1 MTRRGITG
9 LIVGALLAVP
19 AAAAAQ
25 NLYFIPETT
34 YGFGVDTA
42 FTIPVGGT
50 RRVQLY
56 GNVSGGVSSYS
67 VTVFFDTT
75 RLRLVRADSVP
86 GYGLPAP
93 TVTPVA
99 NGVTLTATGSGT
111 GFSSYIAMLELEM
124 KASAATGSLLSLRVN
139 QWLTQAGAPAP
150 ATGLRTDLLNT
161 CLARALWGD
170 PDSSLTV
177 TGRDAL
183 IALTSAVGL
192 PVGGFDLS
200 LADVDDDLA
209 VTSRDALLMLS
220 YAVGGTLYYYYYERT
235 GVPRA
240 AACAPLAGVPSAMAF
255 IRDDATNGTLYRV
268 AAGDTVAVLVGSPTQ
283 FGDVSQFARWSP
295 DGTTILGTAYVP
307 TPTNYYYEPVAVNV
321 GTLAQDT
328 LARTSS
334 YDGGGTYSPSGAQLA
349 FFSDRPGSG
358 SSYLWLMAANGANP
372 VQAQSAATVTNYTT
386 TNPAW
391 SPDGQRIAFTGYPV
405 GAGTSGLM
413 SLRVDSGAVREEF
426 PRSTSYPPLHP
437 SWSPAGDSLLFQ
449 ANSRLYRVAAPDTAT
464 VPREAVSLAGT
475 LNWPS
480 WTAAGIVFRRNQ
492 STSTPT
498 TYDYYLRQPDGR
510 ILRIF
515 RAAGTVDIGASFR

>member
-1 MTRRGITG
+1 MTRRWMSG

-25 NLYFIPETT
+25 NVYFIPETT

-56 GNVSGGVSSYS
+56 ANVSGGVSSYS

-86 GYGLPAP
+86 GYGLPSP
-93 TVTPVA
+93 TVTPIA
-99 NGVTLTATGSGT
+99 NGVTLTATGSGS
-111 GFSSYIAMLELEM
+111 GFSSYVAMLELEM
-124 KASAATGSLLSLRVN
+124 KASATTGSLVSLRVN

-192 PVGGFDLS
+192 PVSGFDLS

-220 YAVGGTLYYYYYERT
+220 YAVGGTVYYYYYERT

-295 DGTTILGTAYVP
+295 DGATILGTAYV
-307 TPTNYYYEPVAVNV
+307 TTLSNYDLVAVDV

-334 YDGGGTYSPSGAQLA
+334 YDGGGTYSPSGAQIA
-349 FFSDRPGSG
+349 FFSLRSA
-358 SSYLWLMAANGANP
+358 SYLWLMDANGANP
-372 VQAQSAATVTNYTT
+372 VQAQSAATVTNYNT

-413 SLRVDSGAVREEF
+413 SLRVDSATVREEF

-449 ANSRLYRVAAPDTAT
+449 ANARIYRVAAPDTAT
-464 VPREAVSLAGT
+464 VPREAVSLSGT

-492 STSTPT
+492 STSSPT

-515 RAAGTVDIGASFR
+515 RAAGTVDNGASFR